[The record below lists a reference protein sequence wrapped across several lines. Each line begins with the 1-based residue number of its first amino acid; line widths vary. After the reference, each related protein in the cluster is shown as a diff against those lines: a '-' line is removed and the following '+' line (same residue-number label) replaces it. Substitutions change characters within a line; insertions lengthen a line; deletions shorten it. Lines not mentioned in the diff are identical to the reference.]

1 VKSRNSFRLLT
12 QEKMMNVKYMSLI
25 LTVLLLSG
33 CASLKKEQPAATNNK
48 STAVETE
55 TDIKMK
61 QLLAISETSLEVSR
75 RAEEKADDALAKSL
89 TAEQAAE
96 AMNKATEAAV
106 NAVKYV
112 DQEVAKAV
120 DTSNRN
126 SKTAMD
132 HATREAERAI
142 TASNEA
148 VKASNVSSEK
158 AIAVANQAM
167 AEVNRMRATVKMEKE
182 VKPILEEEPVVS
194 KTVSDKTY
202 TIVRG
207 DTLSGIAQKHY
218 GDSSKWP
225 VIFNANRAAIKD
237 ANVLTPGTRIVI
249 P

>member
-1 VKSRNSFRLLT
+1 MRIKCL
-12 QEKMMNVKYMSLI
+12 SLI
-25 LTVLLLSG
+25 LAVLLLSG
-33 CASLKKEQPAATNNK
+33 CALVKKEQPAKVNDK
-48 STAVETE
+48 SAVIDTE

-75 RAEEKADDALAKSL
+75 RAEDKADDALAKSL

-142 TASNEA
+142 ASSNEA
-148 VKASNVSSEK
+148 VKASNASSEK
-158 AIAVANQAM
+158 AVAVANQAM

-182 VKPILEEEPVVS
+182 VKPILEEEPAVS
-194 KTVSDKTY
+194 GSAYGKDY

-207 DTLSGIAQKHY
+207 DTLSGIAHRYY

-225 VIFNANRAAIKD
+225 VIYNANRSAIKN

>member
-1 VKSRNSFRLLT
+1 MRT
-12 QEKMMNVKYMSLI
+12 KYISLI
-25 LTVLLLSG
+25 LAVLLLSG
-33 CASLKKEQPAATNNK
+33 CASLKKEKPAATNNK
-48 STAVETE
+48 SAVIDTE

-75 RAEEKADDALAKSL
+75 RAEDKADDALAKSTE
-89 TAEQAAE
+89 TAETSAKALE
-96 AMNKATEAAV
+96 AVNKATEAAV
-106 NAVKYV
+106 SAVKYV

-142 TASNEA
+142 AASNEA

-182 VKPILEEEPVVS
+182 VKPILEEEPVVA
-194 KTVSDKTY
+194 KTVSEKTY

-225 VIFNANRAAIKD
+225 VIYNANKAAIKD

>member
-1 VKSRNSFRLLT
+1 
-12 QEKMMNVKYMSLI
+12 MNIKYMSLV
-25 LTVLLLSG
+25 LAVLLLSG
-33 CASLKKEQPAATNNK
+33 CASVQKEKPAKTNNNG
-48 STAVETE
+48 AVADTE
-55 TDIKMK
+55 IDIKMK

-75 RAEEKADDALAKSL
+75 RAEEKSDEALAKSTE
-89 TAEQAAE
+89 TAETSAKALE
-96 AMNKATEAAV
+96 AVNKATEAAV

-142 TASNEA
+142 AASNEA
-148 VKASNVSSEK
+148 VKASNAASEK
-158 AIAVANQAM
+158 AIAVANQTM
-167 AEVNRMRATVKMEKE
+167 AEVNRLRATIKMEKE
-182 VKPILEEEPVVS
+182 VAPILEEEPAVS
-194 KTVSDKTY
+194 KPVSEKTY

-207 DTLSGIAQKHY
+207 DTLSGIAYKY
-218 GDSSKWP
+218 YNDSSKWP
-225 VIFNANRAAIKD
+225 VIYNANRDVIKD